1 MIMVARHIIYFQV
14 SDASKVIETEKEIED
29 VRKVKTTFISDI
41 ISNVMEKLPRFDA

>member
-1 MIMVARHIIYFQV
+1 MIIYFQV

-41 ISNVMEKLPRFDA
+41 SIEMEKLPRFDA